1 MSKLDKFKEI
11 LNIGAA
17 VAKPFV
23 PGSAGTALSA
33 VTEAINSHADKPSDA
48 TAAALKKLAEDNDEQ
63 TAAILALHE
72 RVKALEAK
80 NA

>member
-1 MSKLDKFKEI
+1 MSKFGKFKEI
-11 LNIGAA
+11 LSIGSA

-23 PGSAGTALSA
+23 PGSVGKVLDAVNGQLEKGGASA
-33 VTEAINSHADKPSDA
+33 ASSDA
-48 TAAALKKLAEDNDEQ
+48 IKQLAADNDEQ

-80 NA
+80 Q